1 MELNSEYRATYFD
14 DFIGEAAVAKGK
26 AILFIRSWGWNNT
39 TDVDA
44 INASMAFY
52 KPLIPL
58 DIWTAMSVGEF
69 TFVEVDDIAETLEW
83 CEDTF
88 PETQA
93 STTDQAKYIFYAL
106 YNDIGQIIDSNE

>member
-39 TDVDA
+39 TDVAA
-44 INASMAFY
+44 INASMDFY

-58 DIWTAMSVGEF
+58 DIWTAMTQGEF
-69 TFVEVDDIAETLEW
+69 TFVECDDIAETLEW

-93 STTDQAKYIFYAL
+93 GTTDQAKYIFYAL